1 MKYIFRYILMIVTE
15 HSTRPLGE
23 ERLANYVQRLRGQ
36 LSLTQKEL
44 SFKAGIHIQ
53 TIRKIEGGQTNR
65 LNQKAKGGLA
75 AALGIPQEYLDAAA
89 KKVSPET
96 ITTLKFCPKCW
107 TPGTTP
113 DQMWTDLRSKYCF
126 ACGTALRNRC
136 VSCNEPIMSLKFKFC
151 PYCGANYKQN

>member
-1 MKYIFRYILMIVTE
+1 MIVTE

-23 ERLANYVQRLRGQ
+23 EGLANYVQRLRGH

-53 TIRKIEGGQTNR
+53 TIRKIEGGQTSR

-75 AALGIPQEYLDAAA
+75 AALGIPPEYLDAAA

-151 PYCGANYKQN
+151 PYCGANYKQNQTTS

>member
-1 MKYIFRYILMIVTE
+1 MITE

-23 ERLANYVQRLRGQ
+23 EGLANYVQRLRGQ

-53 TIRKIEGGQTNR
+53 TIRKIEGEQTSR
-65 LNQKAKGGLA
+65 LNQKAKSGLA
-75 AALGIPQEYLDAAA
+75 AALGIPPEYLDAAA

-126 ACGTALRNRC
+126 ACGTGLRNRC

-151 PYCGANYKQN
+151 PYCGANYKQNKTTS

>member
-1 MKYIFRYILMIVTE
+1 MIVTE

-23 ERLANYVQRLRGQ
+23 EGLANYVQRLRGQ

-75 AALGIPQEYLDAAA
+75 AALGIPPEYLDAAA

-113 DQMWTDLRSKYCF
+113 DPMWTDLRSKYCF
-126 ACGTALRNRC
+126 ACGTALLNRC
-136 VSCNEPIMSLKFKFC
+136 VNCNEPIMSLKFKFC
-151 PYCGANYKQN
+151 PYCGANYKQNQTTS

>member
-1 MKYIFRYILMIVTE
+1 VITE
-15 HSTRPLGE
+15 HSTLPTGE
-23 ERLANYVQRLRGQ
+23 EGLANYIQRLRGH
-36 LSLTQKEL
+36 LCLTQKEL

-53 TIRKIEGGQTNR
+53 TIRKIEGGQTSR

-75 AALGIPQEYLDAAA
+75 SALGIPPEYLDAAA

-96 ITTLKFCPKCW
+96 ITSLKFCPKCW

-113 DQMWTDLRSKYCF
+113 DPMWTDLRSKYCF

-136 VSCNEPIMSLKFKFC
+136 SRCNEPIMSLKFKFC
-151 PYCGANYKQN
+151 PYCGANYKQNQTTA

>member
-1 MKYIFRYILMIVTE
+1 MLVTE

-23 ERLANYVQRLRGQ
+23 EGLANYVQRLRGQ

-53 TIRKIEGGQTNR
+53 TIRKIEGGQTSR

-75 AALGIPQEYLDAAA
+75 AALGIPPEYLDAAA

-151 PYCGANYKQN
+151 PYCGANYKQNQTTS

>member
-1 MKYIFRYILMIVTE
+1 MIVTE
-15 HSTRPLGE
+15 HSMRPLGE
-23 ERLANYVQRLRGQ
+23 EGLANYVQRLRGQ

-65 LNQKAKGGLA
+65 LSQKAKGGLA
-75 AALGIPQEYLDAAA
+75 AALGIPPEYLDAAA

-136 VSCNEPIMSLKFKFC
+136 VNCNEPIMSLKFKFC
-151 PYCGANYKQN
+151 PYCGANYKQNQTTS

>member
-1 MKYIFRYILMIVTE
+1 MITE
-15 HSTRPLGE
+15 HSTLPTGE
-23 ERLANYVQRLRGQ
+23 EGLANYVQRLRGH
-36 LSLTQKEL
+36 LCLTQKEL

-53 TIRKIEGGQTNR
+53 TIRKIEGGQTSR

-75 AALGIPQEYLDAAA
+75 SALGIPPEYLDAAA

-96 ITTLKFCPKCW
+96 ITSLKFCPKCW

-113 DQMWTDLRSKYCF
+113 DPMWTDFRSKYCF

-136 VSCNEPIMSLKFKFC
+136 SRCNEPIMSLKFKFC
-151 PYCGANYKQN
+151 PYCGANYKQNQTIA

>member
-1 MKYIFRYILMIVTE
+1 MITE

-23 ERLANYVQRLRGQ
+23 EGLANYVQRLRGQ

-53 TIRKIEGGQTNR
+53 TIRKIEGGQTSR

-75 AALGIPQEYLDAAA
+75 AALGIPPEYLDAAA

-107 TPGTTP
+107 TPGTIP
-113 DQMWTDLRSKYCF
+113 DQMWTDFRSKYCF

-136 VSCNEPIMSLKFKFC
+136 VSCNEQIMSLKFKFC
-151 PYCGANYKQN
+151 PDCGANYKQNQTTS

>member
-1 MKYIFRYILMIVTE
+1 MTITE
-15 HSTRPLGE
+15 HSTLPKGE
-23 ERLANYVQRLRGQ
+23 EGLANYVQRLRSQ

-44 SFKAGIHIQ
+44 SVKAEIHIQ
-53 TIRKIEGGQTNR
+53 TIRKIEGGKTSR
-65 LNQKAKGGLA
+65 LNQKAKSGLA
-75 AALGIPQEYLDAAA
+75 SALGIPPEYLDAAT

-151 PYCGANYKQN
+151 PYCGANYKQNQTTS

>member
-1 MKYIFRYILMIVTE
+1 MVITE
-15 HSTRPLGE
+15 HSTLPTGE
-23 ERLANYVQRLRGQ
+23 EGLANYVQRLRGH

-44 SFKAGIHIQ
+44 SCKAGIHIQ
-53 TIRKIEGGQTNR
+53 TIRKIEGGQTSR

-75 AALGIPQEYLDAAA
+75 SALGIPPEYLDAAA

-96 ITTLKFCPKCW
+96 ITSLKFCPKCW

-113 DQMWTDLRSKYCF
+113 DPMWTDLRSKYCF

-151 PYCGANYKQN
+151 PYCGANYKQNQTTA

>member
-1 MKYIFRYILMIVTE
+1 MIVTE

-23 ERLANYVQRLRGQ
+23 EGLANYVQRLRGQ

-53 TIRKIEGGQTNR
+53 TIRKIEGGQTSR

-75 AALGIPQEYLDAAA
+75 AALGIPLEYLDAAA

-151 PYCGANYKQN
+151 PYCGANYKQNQTTS

>member
-1 MKYIFRYILMIVTE
+1 MIVTE

-23 ERLANYVQRLRGQ
+23 EGLANYVQRLRGQ

-53 TIRKIEGGQTNR
+53 TIRKIEGGQTSK
-65 LNQKAKGGLA
+65 LNQKAKSGLA
-75 AALGIPQEYLDAAA
+75 AALGIPPEYLDAAA

-151 PYCGANYKQN
+151 PYCGANYKQNQTTS

>member
-1 MKYIFRYILMIVTE
+1 VITE
-15 HSTRPLGE
+15 HSTLPTGE
-23 ERLANYVQRLRGQ
+23 EGLANYVQRLRGH

-53 TIRKIEGGQTNR
+53 TIRKIEGGQTSR

-75 AALGIPQEYLDAAA
+75 SALGIPPEYLDAAA
-89 KKVSPET
+89 KKVSPEI

-126 ACGTALRNRC
+126 ACGTALRNCC

-151 PYCGANYKQN
+151 PYCGANYKQNQTTA

>member
-1 MKYIFRYILMIVTE
+1 MITE
-15 HSTRPLGE
+15 YSTLPTGE
-23 ERLANYVQRLRGQ
+23 EGLANYVQRLRGY

-53 TIRKIEGGQTNR
+53 TIRKIEGGQTSR

-75 AALGIPQEYLDAAA
+75 SALGIPPEYLDAAA

-113 DQMWTDLRSKYCF
+113 DPMWTDLRSKYCF

-136 VSCNEPIMSLKFKFC
+136 SRCNEPIMSLKFKFC
-151 PYCGANYKQN
+151 PYCGANYKQNQTTA

>member
-1 MKYIFRYILMIVTE
+1 MMVTE
-15 HSTRPLGE
+15 HSTLPKGE
-23 ERLANYVQRLRGQ
+23 EGLANYVQRLRGQ

-44 SFKAGIHIQ
+44 SLKAGIHIQ
-53 TIRKIEGGQTNR
+53 TIRKIEGGQTSR

-75 AALGIPQEYLDAAA
+75 SALGIPPEYLDAAA

-107 TPGTTP
+107 TPGTTL

-151 PYCGANYKQN
+151 PYCGASYKQN